1 MGGIATLCDVDFT
14 YRDSELKAL
23 DGIDLEIDSGEVIVI
38 MGPSGAGKSTLCST
52 LNGLIPH
59 LIKGDLQGEI
69 TVDGINTKEQKAKEF
84 ASTVGLVFQD
94 FDAQLFSTNVELE
107 AAFGPENL
115 GLPREEI
122 KRRVDESL
130 RFVRLNGFEG
140 RQPAT
145 LSGGQKQRLAIASV
159 LSLNPKILCL
169 DEPTTDL
176 DPIGKKEI
184 FTITKELHNLEI
196 QTIIV
201 VEHETEEILNADRIV
216 LMDKGR
222 IKNIGPACDILKK
235 VSLLKSLGI
244 MPLQVTELFNDLG
257 FPKLPLTLKE
267 ALEIMR
273 ENHWSISSVAYH
285 GLLIEDEKK
294 RRDLGKNIIDIR
306 NLSYAYDREN
316 HALKDVNLS
325 IQEGEFVAIVG
336 QNGSGKTTLVK
347 HMNGLLMPTSGDVY
361 INRKNTKKE
370 DVYSL
375 SRDVGY
381 VFQNPDHQIF
391 EQSVADEVA
400 FGLKLKGISEHKAKR
415 MVEDALYAVG
425 LMGLEDEDP
434 FILTK
439 GQRQRIAVASVLASK
454 PRVIILDEPTTGL
467 DYKELRGMMSLIN
480 KLNQAGHT
488 IIIVTHTMWVVAE
501 YAKRVVVMGEGRV
514 ILDGPT
520 REVFSKEEE
529 LRSLFL
535 KPPAIVSLGNLI
547 GYTTLSIDEFKSCIE
562 KKRDQ

>member
-1 MGGIATLCDVDFT
+1 MVAIVSLCDVYFSYKDI
-14 YRDSELKAL
+14 ELKAL
-23 DGIDLEIDSGEVIVI
+23 DGINLEIDSGEVVII
-38 MGPSGAGKSTLCST
+38 MGPSGSGKSTLCST

-59 LIKGDLQGEI
+59 LIKGDLQGDI
-69 TVDGINTKEQKAKEF
+69 TIDGIKTAKQKVKEF
-84 ASTVGLVFQD
+84 APIIGLVFQD
-94 FDAQLFSTNVELE
+94 FEGQLFCSNVELE

-130 RFVRLNGFEG
+130 RFVRLDGFER
-140 RQPAT
+140 RQPST

-176 DPIGKKEI
+176 DPIGKREI
-184 FTITKELHNLEI
+184 FAITKELHNLEV
-196 QTIIV
+196 QTIII
-201 VEHETEEILNADRIV
+201 VEHETEEILNSDRIV

-222 IKNIGPACDILKK
+222 IKDIGPAHDILKR

-244 MPLQVTELFNDLG
+244 MPLQVTELFYDLG

-273 ENHWSISSVAYH
+273 ENDWSLSLAAYKS
-285 GLLIEDEKK
+285 LLIEDEK
-294 RRDLGKNIIDIR
+294 RIERLGEITIDIQ
-306 NLSYAYDREN
+306 NLTYSYDGEKP
-316 HALKDVNLS
+316 ALKEVTLS
-325 IQEGEFVAIVG
+325 IREGEFVAIVG

-347 HMNGLLMPTSGDVY
+347 HLNGLIMPTSGDVY
-361 INRKNTKKE
+361 INQKNTKEE
-370 DVYSL
+370 DIYSL
-375 SRDVGY
+375 SIDVGY

-391 EQSVADEVA
+391 AQSVADEVG
-400 FGLKLKGISEHKAKR
+400 FGLKIKGISEHKAKR
-415 MVEDALYAVG
+415 MVEEALYAVG
-425 LMGLEDEDP
+425 LIDFEDEDP
-434 FILTK
+434 FVLTK
-439 GQRQRIAVASVLASK
+439 GQRQRIAVASVMASK

-467 DYKELRGMMSLIN
+467 DHKELRGMMKLI
-480 KLNQAGHT
+480 KELNQRGHT

-501 YAKRVVVMGEGRV
+501 YAKRVVVMGGGRV
-514 ILDGPT
+514 IMDGPT

-529 LRSLFL
+529 LRALFL
-535 KPPAIVSLGNLI
+535 KTPAIVSLGNRL
-547 GYTTLSIDEFKSCIE
+547 GYTTLSIEEFKGCIE

>member
-1 MGGIATLCDVDFT
+1 M
-14 YRDSELKAL
+14 
-23 DGIDLEIDSGEVIVI
+23 
-38 MGPSGAGKSTLCST
+38 
-52 LNGLIPH
+52 
-59 LIKGDLQGEI
+59 
-69 TVDGINTKEQKAKEF
+69 
-84 ASTVGLVFQD
+84 
-94 FDAQLFSTNVELE
+94 
-107 AAFGPENL
+107 
-115 GLPREEI
+115 
-122 KRRVDESL
+122 
-130 RFVRLNGFEG
+130 
-140 RQPAT
+140 
-145 LSGGQKQRLAIASV
+145 
-159 LSLNPKILCL
+159 
-169 DEPTTDL
+169 
-176 DPIGKKEI
+176 
-184 FTITKELHNLEI
+184 
-196 QTIIV
+196 
-201 VEHETEEILNADRIV
+201 
-216 LMDKGR
+216 
-222 IKNIGPACDILKK
+222 
-235 VSLLKSLGI
+235 
-244 MPLQVTELFNDLG
+244 
-257 FPKLPLTLKE
+257 
-267 ALEIMR
+267 
-273 ENHWSISSVAYH
+273 
-285 GLLIEDEKK
+285 
-294 RRDLGKNIIDIR
+294 
-306 NLSYAYDREN
+306 
-316 HALKDVNLS
+316 
-325 IQEGEFVAIVG
+325 
-336 QNGSGKTTLVK
+336 VK